1 MEKKDFDK
9 FMGNLNS
16 DQREMLNVISTML
29 IEMMADKNPKAMLL
43 KVFDDFI
50 SSERNVIDKI
60 IDCNDN
66 EKIER
71 TIKFFKKLNMDI
83 KEFEKEIL

>member
-1 MEKKDFDK
+1 
-9 FMGNLNS
+9 
-16 DQREMLNVISTML
+16 ML

-43 KVFDDFI
+43 KVLDDFT

-83 KEFEKEIL
+83 KEFEKEIF

>member
-9 FMGNLNS
+9 FTGNLNS

-29 IEMMADKNPKAMLL
+29 IEMMADKNPKAILL
-43 KVFDDFI
+43 KVLDDFT
-50 SSERNVIDKI
+50 SSEHNVLDKI

-71 TIKFFKKLNMDI
+71 TIKFLKKLNMDI
-83 KEFEKEIL
+83 KEFEKEIF